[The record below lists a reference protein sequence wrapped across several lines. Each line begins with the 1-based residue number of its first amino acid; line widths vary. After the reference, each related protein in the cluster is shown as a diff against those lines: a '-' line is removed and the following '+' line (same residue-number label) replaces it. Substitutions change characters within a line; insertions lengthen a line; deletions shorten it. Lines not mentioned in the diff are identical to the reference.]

1 MSKVIQKKNHWS
13 AKVHQATVSRNA
25 QGQLG
30 VTILGGAE
38 YGEFPYV
45 GAAEVDGEATLPG
58 DNGEG
63 KLGEGELLLEVQGVR
78 VSGLPRY
85 DVLEVIRSC
94 KEPIVF
100 KAVRQGESERRAAWQ
115 DLVRTSRR
123 GGGRCAARSLCLH
136 CFLPSAKG
144 ARVCE
149 VCEGRLL
156 VLKPFG
162 GKMAFCQG
170 INQAK
175 EDFHWFAPS
184 AGI

>member
-1 MSKVIQKKNHWS
+1 MSKVIQKKNHWT

-30 VTILGGAE
+30 VTVLGGAE

-45 GAAEVDGEATLPG
+45 GAAEVEGEAALPG

-78 VSGLPRY
+78 VSGLPLD

-100 KAVRQGESERRAAWQ
+100 KAVRQGERERGGPLGRTS
-115 DLVRTSRR
+115 VRTFRR
-123 GGGRCAARSLCLH
+123 GGGAGALRCA
-136 CFLPSAKG
+136 PG
-144 ARVCE
+144 AFAFIVCCPQPRGRGAMRV
-149 VCEGRLL
+149 LM
-156 VLKPFG
+156 PFG
-162 GKMAFCQG
+162 GEVVRFPPPIFFMRWG
-170 INQAK
+170 
-175 EDFHWFAPS
+175 
-184 AGI
+184 G

>member
-1 MSKVIQKKNHWS
+1 MSKVIQKKNHWT
-13 AKVHQATVSRNA
+13 AKVHQSTVSRNA

-45 GAAEVDGEATLPG
+45 GAVDVEGEAAPLN

-63 KLGEGELLLEVQGVR
+63 RLGEGELLLEVQGIR

-85 DVLEVIRSC
+85 DVLEVLRSC

-100 KAVRQGESERRAAWQ
+100 RAVRQGEGASARERRAALQ

-123 GGGRCAARSLCLH
+123 GGGRCAALRCRSLLIVFC
-136 CFLPSAKG
+136 PG
-144 ARVCE
+144 E
-149 VCEGRLL
+149 EGERWRSFALGGWP
-156 VLKPFG
+156 VPKPFWG
-162 GKMAFCQG
+162 
-170 INQAK
+170 
-175 EDFHWFAPS
+175 ELVRPPPS
-184 AGI
+184 PLHENG

>member
-1 MSKVIQKKNHWS
+1 MDVGFPVSILSLPHPSSRCKLPLPSFCAQLGDPIAMSKVIQKKNHWS

-100 KAVRQGESERRAAWQ
+100 KAVRQGESESERRAAWQ

-123 GGGRCAARSLCLH
+123 GGGALRCKEP
-136 CFLPSAKG
+136 LPSLFSAL
-144 ARVCE
+144 
-149 VCEGRLL
+149 CEGGEGL
-156 VLKPFG
+156 
-162 GKMAFCQG
+162 
-170 INQAK
+170 
-175 EDFHWFAPS
+175 
-184 AGI
+184 

>member
-1 MSKVIQKKNHWS
+1 MIQKKNHWA

-30 VTILGGAE
+30 VTVLGGAE

-45 GAAEVDGEATLPG
+45 GAAEVEGEAALPG
-58 DNGEG
+58 DNGEC

-100 KAVRQGESERRAAWQ
+100 KAVRQGERERERARRAAWQ
-115 DLVRTSRR
+115 DFGADFQTGR
-123 GGGRCAARSLCLH
+123 GALRCRSFCLH
-136 CFLPSAKG
+136 CLLPSAKG
-144 ARVCE
+144 TRG
-149 VCEGRLL
+149 CEGGLS
-156 VLKPFG
+156 VLKLFG
-162 GKMAFCQG
+162 GEVVKFPPPQP
-170 INQAK
+170 
-175 EDFHWFAPS
+175 FS
-184 AGI
+184 